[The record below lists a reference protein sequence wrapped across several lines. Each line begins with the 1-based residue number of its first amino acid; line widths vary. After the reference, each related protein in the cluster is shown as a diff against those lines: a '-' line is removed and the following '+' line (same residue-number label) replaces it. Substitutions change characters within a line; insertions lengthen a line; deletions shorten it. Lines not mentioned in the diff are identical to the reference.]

1 MGGEE
6 KLLRGDRLELRGQ
19 WLTQSNKS
27 FIIKEKKK
35 KERERIIM

>member
-35 KERERIIM
+35 ERERIIM